1 MFASA
6 SYFFVSLF
14 VILVVVLLQFIATVL
29 GVQSL
34 YYIMTIRQS
43 FSMKKNTTTKNKQK
57 QQRKGGKKLMIEG

>member
-34 YYIMTIRQS
+34 YYVMTIRQS
-43 FSMKKNTTTKNKQK
+43 FSMKKNTTTKNKPK
-57 QQRKGGKKLMIEG
+57 KNKERGGKS